1 MRNYTI
7 RRLLQIIPVF
17 LGILFILFF
26 IIDKAPGS
34 ITSNIMDPNM
44 TPELKAALQEKLDP
58 SLPFYTKFFNW
69 LTEAMR
75 GNFGYSFK
83 HYRPVIDVIGENIG
97 CTFALAL
104 IALIFSMLV
113 GIPCGIISA
122 TKQYSAADNIL
133 TVFSLIGLALPT
145 FFFGLILLKIFAA
158 DLKWLPTFGIS
169 NPMYANAPFFVKL
182 GDWAYHL
189 ILPSLV
195 LGLAETASFMRY
207 TRSSMLEV
215 IRSDYIRTA
224 RAKGL
229 SEKVVI
235 YKHAFRN
242 AMIPIVTLLG
252 FRIPGLISGAVMTET
267 IFSLPGVGKLSVEAA
282 TTRNYPLLLGINAML
297 TMATLFGTLVA
308 DLLYAAVDP
317 RIKYD

>member
-1 MRNYTI
+1 MH
-7 RRLLQIIPVF
+7 
-17 LGILFILFF
+17 G
-26 IIDKAPGS
+26 
-34 ITSNIMDPNM
+34 
-44 TPELKAALQEKLDP
+44 
-58 SLPFYTKFFNW
+58 
-69 LTEAMR
+69 
-75 GNFGYSFK
+75 
-83 HYRPVIDVIGENIG
+83 
-97 CTFALAL
+97 
-104 IALIFSMLV
+104 
-113 GIPCGIISA
+113 GIISA
-122 TKQYSAADNIL
+122 TKQYSHLDNFL
-133 TVFSLIGLALPT
+133 TVFSLIGLAFPT
-145 FFFGLILLKIFAA
+145 FFLGLLLLKVFAV
-158 DLKWLPTFGIS
+158 DLKWLPSFGLS
-169 NPMYANAPFFVKL
+169 DPKLANAPFFTRL
-182 GDWAYHL
+182 GDYAYHL

-242 AMIPIVTLLG
+242 AMIPIITLIG

-267 IFSLPGVGKLSVEAA
+267 ICSLPGVGKLAVEAT
-282 TTRNYPLLLGINAML
+282 TTRNYPLLIGINAML
-297 TMATLFGTLVA
+297 TLTTLFATLVA

>member
-195 LGLAETASFMRY
+195 LGLAEIASFMRY

>member
-1 MRNYTI
+1 MKNYTI

-44 TPELKAALQEKLDP
+44 TPELKAALQEKMDP
-58 SLPFYTKFFNW
+58 NLPFYTKFINW
-69 LTEAMR
+69 VIEAAH
-75 GNFGYSFK
+75 GNFGYSYK
-83 HYRPVIDVIGENIG
+83 HYRPVIEVIGMNIG

-104 IALIFSMLV
+104 AALVIAMLV
-113 GIPCGIISA
+113 GIPAGIISA
-122 TKQYSAADNIL
+122 TKQYSLIDNVL
-133 TVFSLIGLALPT
+133 TVFSLLGLALPT
-145 FFFGLILLKIFAA
+145 FFAGLLLLKVFGIELQWVPIFGLSDPSK
-158 DLKWLPTFGIS
+158 
-169 NPMYANAPFFVKL
+169 ANADFLTRL
-182 GDWAYHL
+182 GDHAYHL
-189 ILPSLV
+189 ILPAIV

-229 SEKVVI
+229 SEKVII

-242 AMIPIVTLLG
+242 AMIPIITLLG

-267 IFSLPGVGKLSVEAA
+267 IFSLPGVGKLSVDAT

-297 TMATLFGTLVA
+297 TMATLLGTLVA
-308 DLLYAAVDP
+308 DLLYAAADP

>member
-1 MRNYTI
+1 MKNYII

-34 ITSNIMDPNM
+34 ITSNIMDPRM

-58 SLPFYTKFFNW
+58 KLPFYIKFINW
-69 LTEAMR
+69 IGEALH
-75 GNFGYSFK
+75 GNFGWSAK
-83 HYRPVIDVIGENIG
+83 HYKPVIQVIGENIG
-97 CTFALAL
+97 CTFALSL
-104 IALIFSMLV
+104 IALILAMLI

-122 TKQYSAADNIL
+122 TKQYSVTDNFL
-133 TVFSLIGLALPT
+133 TVFSLLGLALPT
-145 FFFGLILLKIFAA
+145 FFAGLLLLKVFAI
-158 DLKWLPTFGIS
+158 DLKWLPSFGLS
-169 NPMYANAPFFVKL
+169 NPSNANADFLTKL
-182 GDWAYHL
+182 GDYAYHL
-189 ILPSLV
+189 VLPSIV
-195 LGLAETASFMRY
+195 LGLTETASFMRY

-242 AMIPIVTLLG
+242 AMIPIITLLG
-252 FRIPGLISGAVMTET
+252 FRIPGLISGALMTET
-267 IFSLPGVGKLSVEAA
+267 VFSLPGVGKLAYDA
-282 TTRNYPLLLGINAML
+282 TTTRNYPLLLGINAML
-297 TMATLFGTLVA
+297 TITTLLGTLLA
-308 DLLYAAVDP
+308 DILYAAADP
-317 RIKYD
+317 RIKYE

>member
-1 MRNYTI
+1 MKNYII

-26 IIDKAPGS
+26 IVDKAPGG
-34 ITSNIMDPNM
+34 ITSNIMDPKM
-44 TPELKAALQEKLDP
+44 TPELKAALKAKLDP
-58 SLPFYTKFFNW
+58 DLPFYVKFWNW
-69 LTEAMR
+69 LVEAAH
-75 GNFGYSFK
+75 GNFGFSQK
-83 HYRPVIDVIGENIG
+83 HYRPVLDVIKDNIG
-97 CTFALAL
+97 CTFALSL
-104 IALIFSMLV
+104 IAMIFSMLL
-113 GIPCGIISA
+113 GIPAGIISA
-122 TKQYSAADNIL
+122 TKQYSHLDNFL
-133 TVFSLIGLALPT
+133 TVFSLIGLAFPT
-145 FFFGLILLKIFAA
+145 FFLGLLLLKVFAV
-158 DLKWLPTFGIS
+158 DLKWLPSFGLS
-169 NPMYANAPFFVKL
+169 DPKLANAPFFTRL
-182 GDWAYHL
+182 GDYAYHL

-242 AMIPIVTLLG
+242 AMIPIVTLIG

-267 IFSLPGVGKLSVEAA
+267 VFSLPGVGKLAVEAT
-282 TTRNYPLLLGINAML
+282 TTRNYPLLIGINAML
-297 TMATLFGTLVA
+297 TLTTLFATLVA